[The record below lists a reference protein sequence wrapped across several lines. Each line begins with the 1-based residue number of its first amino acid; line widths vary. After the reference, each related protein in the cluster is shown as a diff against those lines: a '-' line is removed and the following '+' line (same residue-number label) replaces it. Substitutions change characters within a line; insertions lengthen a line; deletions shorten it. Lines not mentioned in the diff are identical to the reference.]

1 MSSMRPVQSVSTA
14 ELYERWAK
22 VYDTDG
28 NILQAIDDVQ
38 LPALLESAFAP
49 FQATN
54 PAAVLELGCGTG
66 RNTVKLLSPPYA
78 SQISKVTAVDL
89 SASMLAVAQS
99 RCRDRSQG
107 PSRTPAVEFSQYDA
121 LHPTALPGF
130 QPVDLIL
137 STLVLEHLP
146 LATFFAAVK
155 SLLKPGGTLVITNMH
170 SEMGARSQ
178 AGFVD
183 PESGEKIRGLS
194 FAHEIEQV
202 LDFSKSLGFL
212 PVGDVVER
220 GIEEKDLG
228 DGVVGERGRKWVGI
242 SVWFGLV
249 LRLED

>member
-1 MSSMRPVQSVSTA
+1 MSSTRPVQSVTTA

-38 LPALLESAFAP
+38 LPALLQSAFSP
-49 FQATN
+49 FQAGN

-66 RNTVKLLSPPYA
+66 RNTLKLLSPPYA
-78 SQISKVTAVDL
+78 SKISKVTAVDL

-99 RCRDRSQG
+99 RCRDLAQS

-121 LHPTALPGF
+121 LQPTALPGF
-130 QPVDLIL
+130 QNVDIIL

-146 LATFFAAVK
+146 LATFFTAVK
-155 SLLKPGGTLVITNMH
+155 SLLKPGGTLVLTNMH

-202 LDFSKSLGFL
+202 LDFSKRLGFL

-249 LRLED
+249 LRLE